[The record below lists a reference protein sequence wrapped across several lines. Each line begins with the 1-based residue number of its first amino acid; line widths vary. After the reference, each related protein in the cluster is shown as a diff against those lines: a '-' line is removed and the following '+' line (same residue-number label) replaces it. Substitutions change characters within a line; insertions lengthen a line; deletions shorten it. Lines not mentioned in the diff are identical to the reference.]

1 MTPSVRQGESCSAS
15 LTLSLQGTGWPR
27 KARLRDIAWPPSPL
41 LMLEGGRLVEV
52 LLMAPQVQ
60 SASLVLKKCEL
71 IFLDITA
78 QLTCNE
84 QTCKEFWMLFCM
96 VGENDFFVKRVRFW

>member
-15 LTLSLQGTGWPR
+15 LTLSLQGTGWPGR
-27 KARLRDIAWPPSPL
+27 ARLRDTAWPPSPL
-41 LMLEGGRLVEV
+41 LMLEGGRLVEA
-52 LLMAPQVQ
+52 LPMAPQVQ
-60 SASLVLKKCEL
+60 SASLLLKKCEL

-84 QTCKEFWMLFCM
+84 QTCKEF
-96 VGENDFFVKRVRFW
+96 